1 MAVAFIRWEKV
12 AQKLLKAHRLTISP
26 LDAQTLWKFL
36 AYTEQPPAVPSLVIT
51 NSRERDE
58 QSTDAAVDSELL
70 PASDTEDFAQ
80 SVEKINEKY
89 KSSKTKSSGAAAVT
103 QLHAA
108 TENPQTVEIPASAP
122 ATTVAP
128 GGEVET
134 GVKEETSTT
143 AGDEMPATESL
154 PQVTKPI
161 SAEKQAQLTE
171 EPTSNAAAS
180 LAATATKQVAPTAI
194 ASGSH
199 FRLYPVYGLPTG
211 IPESWQ
217 QAKPFNVKETLP
229 LTFVAEKFL
238 KKKPGAVQPP
248 PATTTATVSPA
259 SCETGAMDPTASAV
273 AQVVDSAA
281 QEKPKKKRGRKAES
295 AKSKAGSAADAN
307 SATTGAPGE
316 PPAKKK
322 PRASSQKS
330 PASSG
335 KTATPTPVRT
345 PFVPSSTPPPQPL
358 PPRAAFQFFC
368 RMHEA
373 ESLAETFVAAASAT
387 TPETSSAQPKKKTY
401 FELQELFASASL
413 QVRNACQKLALED
426 LDRYNR
432 ECVRRRIWEK
442 AMSNSPVASPAP
454 TATALTGTS
463 TVQPPQ
469 PPQPPQQ
476 VQQQEVSI
484 PSLVVPVAITE
495 VPALPTNSN
504 PAAHALAPPAPAK

>member
-12 AQKLLKAHRLTISP
+12 TQKLLKAHRLTISP

-36 AYTEQPPAVPSLVIT
+36 AYAEQPPAVPSPVIT
-51 NSRERDE
+51 NSKEKNE
-58 QSTDAAVDSELL
+58 QLNGTAIDGELL

-103 QLHAA
+103 QLTA
-108 TENPQTVEIPASAP
+108 TESPQAVEIPASAP
-122 ATTVAP
+122 AATVAS

-134 GVKEETSTT
+134 GVKEETSAT

-154 PQVTKPI
+154 SQVTEPI
-161 SAEKQAQLTE
+161 SAEKQVQPTE
-171 EPTSNAAAS
+171 EPTSDVAAS
-180 LAATATKQVAPTAI
+180 LAASATKQVAPTSI
-194 ASGSH
+194 APGSH

-238 KKKPGAVQPP
+238 KKKPDAVQPP
-248 PATTTATVSPA
+248 PTTTTATVSPA
-259 SCETGAMDPTASAV
+259 SCETGAVDPTASAV
-273 AQVVDSAA
+273 VQAVDSEA

-295 AKSKAGSAADAN
+295 AKSKADSAAEAN
-307 SATTGAPGE
+307 SATTVAPGE

-335 KTATPTPVRT
+335 KTATPAPVRT

-373 ESLAETFVAAASAT
+373 ESLAETFVAAASAA
-387 TPETSSAQPKKKTY
+387 TPEASSAQPKKKTY

-454 TATALTGTS
+454 AATASTGTS
-463 TVQPPQ
+463 TA
-469 PPQPPQQ
+469 QPPQQ

-484 PSLVVPVAITE
+484 PSLIVPVAITE
-495 VPALPTNSN
+495 VPTLPINSN
-504 PAAHALAPPAPAK
+504 SAAHASAPPAPAK